1 MNPSVLGA
9 AAASLLVLLWLL
21 GRRRPRPFLR
31 SDDTSAVAALNRAQ
45 ITKLAPDPAA
55 RSDDPGAF
63 PIPLASARMSPP
75 AAGFA
80 GPAARLAEPGP
91 LASVPPPAPADRRGR
106 RLLLAQLTSA
116 ALGPLDDR
124 LAAVRLARRWRHP
137 ATLPLLRRALR
148 DVHPAVVH
156 EAALALE
163 AYRGRTAPSAPA
175 ASRSSSPRKV
185 ARTR

>member
-1 MNPSVLGA
+1 MNPSLLGA

-45 ITKLAPDPAA
+45 ITRLAPDPSA
-55 RSDDPGAF
+55 RRDDPGAF
-63 PIPLASARMSPP
+63 PIPLAAARMAPS
-75 AAGFA
+75 ATGYA
-80 GPAARLAEPGP
+80 GPTATPAGPSP
-91 LASVPPPAPADRRGR
+91 LASVPPPAPGDLRGR
-106 RLLLAQLTSA
+106 RLLLARLTA
-116 ALGPLDDR
+116 AAHGPPDER
-124 LAAVRLARRWRHP
+124 LAALRLARRWRHP
-137 ATLPLLRRALR
+137 VTLPLLRRALR